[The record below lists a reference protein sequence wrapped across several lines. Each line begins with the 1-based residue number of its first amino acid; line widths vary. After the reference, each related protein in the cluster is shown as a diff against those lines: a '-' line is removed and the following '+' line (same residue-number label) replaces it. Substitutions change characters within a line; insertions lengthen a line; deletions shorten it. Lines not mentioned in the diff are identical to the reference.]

1 MPTVAS
7 FASLSAEAVSRAGAG
22 AVRPPDPTDVI
33 DGERPRVVVEP
44 ATAERLAA
52 TLGWATEQGLTTVV
66 RGGGTKLDWAPLAEP
81 FDLLLSTAA
90 LDAVVAHRD
99 GDLTAT
105 VQAGAK
111 LGRVNEVL
119 RAHRQWL
126 PLDPAWPDHATIGG
140 IVATNDSGPRRHW
153 HGAPRDLII
162 GVTIARADGQ
172 IAKAGGI
179 VVKNVAGYDLSRL
192 MTGSFGCLGVIVDVT
207 FKLAP
212 RAAASRTVTVEVGSV
227 DALAGAVAALTRSS
241 LTPTALELVWPDRIL
256 VRFESVEEA
265 VAQQADAALTLL
277 APHGHATVVD
287 DEAEAAV
294 WSTHAGILAGAGT
307 LMKVTATPAELIPTL
322 DRIAAAALSHGI
334 AFTASGRA
342 GLGVAEVG
350 LDGPYSGQVRVVAA
364 AREGLTAGRGA
375 AVIRRGDAEF
385 RRRVDVWGPIGDGLG
400 VMQAIKRRFDPT
412 GLLNPGRGPG
422 GL

>member
-227 DALAGAVAALTRSS
+227 DALAGAVAVLG
-241 LTPTALELVWPDRIL
+241 PPG
-256 VRFESVEEA
+256 
-265 VAQQADAALTLL
+265 
-277 APHGHATVVD
+277 P
-287 DEAEAAV
+287 
-294 WSTHAGILAGAGT
+294 
-307 LMKVTATPAELIPTL
+307 
-322 DRIAAAALSHGI
+322 
-334 AFTASGRA
+334 GR
-342 GLGVAEVG
+342 
-350 LDGPYSGQVRVVAA
+350 R
-364 AREGLTAGRGA
+364 
-375 AVIRRGDAEF
+375 
-385 RRRVDVWGPIGDGLG
+385 
-400 VMQAIKRRFDPT
+400 
-412 GLLNPGRGPG
+412 PGRGG
-422 GL
+422 GG